1 MNWIGV
7 VAVVAT
13 ASAFCAQDDRPARPV
28 PATEGEAATARP
40 PSELAPA
47 APIDEGPN
55 SLTGRWKLV
64 MGTMTWSVQLAPR
77 PGLPGEYIG
86 VGARET
92 RDEAGK
98 PVTME
103 VAAVVEGSKQE
114 TLRAWLGLGV
124 IKCKGTFRPAGVTE
138 GNCTEMGG
146 EAAGPFRAERL
157 R

>member
-7 VAVVAT
+7 ILVLAT
-13 ASAFCAQDDRPARPV
+13 ASASCAGGDRPARPV
-28 PATEGEAATARP
+28 PATQHEAATARP
-40 PSELAPA
+40 TSESAPA

-64 MGTMTWSVQLAPR
+64 MGTMMWSVQLAPR

-86 VGARET
+86 VGARDT

-103 VAAVVEGSKQE
+103 IAAVVEGSKKD
-114 TLRAWLGLGV
+114 TLRVWLGLGV
-124 IKCKGTFRPAGVTE
+124 IKCKGPFRPSGVTE

-146 EAAGPFRAERL
+146 DAAGPFRAERL